1 MTTLLRLL
9 CPALLPL
16 AVTASLAEP
25 PRAVPAGQ
33 LPKDVRLAEPKD
45 LDGYFPFSPPDSREV
60 WQKRRVELRRQLL
73 TALGIFPL
81 PDKTALNPVIH
92 GKRDQGDYT
101 IEKVYFESMPGFFVT
116 GSLYRPR
123 SASGKAPGI
132 LCPHGH
138 WPNGRFMSL
147 GEAEAQKEL
156 KSGAETLLC
165 AAKSPLQARCV
176 QLARMGCVVF
186 HYDMIGYADS
196 LQLSFELAHRF
207 GKQRPEMNEVS
218 SWGFFSPPAEG
229 RLQSIMGLQAWS
241 SIRSLDF
248 LTSLPDVDAARLGV
262 TGASGGGTQTFI
274 LAAIDDR
281 PAVAF
286 PAVMVGTAMQGGCTC
301 ENCSLLRVG
310 TGNVEIAGLFAPK
323 PLGMTAADDW
333 TKEMATKGFPE
344 MKRLYTL
351 LGAPEQTSLTAL
363 TQFPHNYNL
372 PSRQAMYGWFA
383 RHLLHGAAVPDEREF
398 QHLKSEDLTV
408 WDAQHP
414 APKAA
419 DPDYERRLLKQ
430 WDELNSKALA
440 KDAEAQAQ
448 GIRAILGR
456 DVESSGKVSFD
467 MTGGKHDRGE
477 FLEMV
482 GVVKN
487 ETHQE
492 ELPTAFFHPKKWNG
506 KVALIFTGHG
516 KSALYAG
523 DQPGELVRRFLQSG
537 WAVCGCDLLFQGEF
551 LADGKAPVRTRKVK
565 NPREAPAYTFGY
577 NPTLFAQRV
586 HDVLTL
592 VRFVQT
598 DEHAAKGI
606 SLVALGEAG
615 AIAAAASS
623 QFGSAVESLAAE
635 YGTFSFASVDDYL
648 SPSFLPGALKY
659 GDLHAMLAQF
669 KGRTVDLASVLHGK
683 DLFAWKWVTG
693 P

>member
-229 RLQSIMGLQAWS
+229 RMNGNP
-241 SIRSLDF
+241 RSL
-248 LTSLPDVDAARLGV
+248 LPH
-262 TGASGGGTQTFI
+262 
-274 LAAIDDR
+274 
-281 PAVAF
+281 F
-286 PAVMVGTAMQGGCTC
+286 P
-301 ENCSLLRVG
+301 
-310 TGNVEIAGLFAPK
+310 
-323 PLGMTAADDW
+323 
-333 TKEMATKGFPE
+333 
-344 MKRLYTL
+344 
-351 LGAPEQTSLTAL
+351 
-363 TQFPHNYNL
+363 
-372 PSRQAMYGWFA
+372 
-383 RHLLHGAAVPDEREF
+383 
-398 QHLKSEDLTV
+398 
-408 WDAQHP
+408 
-414 APKAA
+414 
-419 DPDYERRLLKQ
+419 
-430 WDELNSKALA
+430 
-440 KDAEAQAQ
+440 
-448 GIRAILGR
+448 
-456 DVESSGKVSFD
+456 
-467 MTGGKHDRGE
+467 
-477 FLEMV
+477 
-482 GVVKN
+482 
-487 ETHQE
+487 
-492 ELPTAFFHPKKWNG
+492 
-506 KVALIFTGHG
+506 
-516 KSALYAG
+516 
-523 DQPGELVRRFLQSG
+523 
-537 WAVCGCDLLFQGEF
+537 
-551 LADGKAPVRTRKVK
+551 
-565 NPREAPAYTFGY
+565 
-577 NPTLFAQRV
+577 
-586 HDVLTL
+586 
-592 VRFVQT
+592 
-598 DEHAAKGI
+598 
-606 SLVALGEAG
+606 
-615 AIAAAASS
+615 
-623 QFGSAVESLAAE
+623 
-635 YGTFSFASVDDYL
+635 
-648 SPSFLPGALKY
+648 
-659 GDLHAMLAQF
+659 
-669 KGRTVDLASVLHGK
+669 
-683 DLFAWKWVTG
+683 
-693 P
+693 